1 MLSILL
7 QKDEYR
13 LNKTYRSLSMY
24 NEATI
29 YFMPTYK
36 YIKKEKKY
44 DLKRT
49 PSWCDRIL
57 FSCTEPQKLA
67 VLKYWDIDCYHS
79 DHKPVC
85 GAFKVLIKTEDKDKK
100 RKLMQKYMEKEM

>member
-1 MLSILL
+1 
-7 QKDEYR
+7 
-13 LNKTYRSLSMY
+13 
-24 NEATI
+24 
-29 YFMPTYK
+29 
-36 YIKKEKKY
+36 
-44 DLKRT
+44 
-49 PSWCDRIL
+49 
-57 FSCTEPQKLA
+57 LA